1 LPATGYKELS
11 EMLLYILK
19 RIGSLMI
26 TFFIVSIVIF
36 VMMRSIPG
44 GPFDEDKMPLSPETR
59 AKLMQ
64 QYGLDGPLYMQYL
77 KYMWGVIRFDF
88 GIPYQSPG
96 ETVTELL
103 ARAWP
108 PSLVLGGLGMLIGTP
123 IGIMLGIAA
132 ALKRNSWIDYIASIV
147 STLGITVPVYVISL
161 VLMLVFAIWL
171 KWLPTNGWGSP
182 RNWILP
188 IAAYAIVPVSIFAR
202 YTRSSVLDALNKQ
215 FVVVLRSKGLSEWK
229 VIMKHVLKNAA
240 IPMVTVFFPMFI
252 GIATG
257 SIFVEKMF
265 RVPGLGNYFV
275 TSIFRRD
282 YPLEMALILLLTLM
296 VGLAYMITD
305 ILYTLIDPRIRVKSK
320 D

>member
-1 LPATGYKELS
+1 
-11 EMLLYILK
+11 
-19 RIGSLMI
+19 MI

>member
-1 LPATGYKELS
+1 
-11 EMLLYILK
+11 
-19 RIGSLMI
+19 MI

-296 VGLAYMITD
+296 VGFAYMITD

>member
-1 LPATGYKELS
+1 
-11 EMLLYILK
+11 
-19 RIGSLMI
+19 MI

-161 VLMLVFAIWL
+161 VLMLVFAIWF

>member
-1 LPATGYKELS
+1 
-11 EMLLYILK
+11 MLLYILK

-296 VGLAYMITD
+296 VGFAYMITD

>member
-1 LPATGYKELS
+1 
-11 EMLLYILK
+11 MLLYILK

-26 TFFIVSIVIF
+26 TFFIVSIIIF

-132 ALKRNSWIDYIASIV
+132 ALKRNSWIDYVASIV

-161 VLMLVFAIWL
+161 VLMLIFAIWL
-171 KWLPTNGWGSP
+171 NWLPTNGWGSP

-188 IAAYAIVPVSIFAR
+188 VAAYAIVPISIFAR